1 MKALFTQ
8 EDLERA
14 NSLWGCSCGPAAFA
28 FACGLTLDAARE
40 YFPHFRGWTNT
51 KMMRNALGLI
61 GREGPHAKL
70 PDLFGCE
77 PRIVRIEF
85 TGPWTGTQWAAHHS
99 HWVATFVGRG
109 NDGWREG
116 DRIVYDVNGQT
127 RAFSSWEIDVLPRL
141 LNAHKRSTG
150 WRPTNI
156 FLVEK
161 A

>member
-28 FACGLTLDAARE
+28 FACGLTLEQAHGH
-40 YFPHFRGWTNT
+40 FPAFRGWTNT
-51 KMMRNALGLI
+51 KMMRAALVSLRRTFAEHGLVN
-61 GREGPHAKL
+61 EASMFNECPA
-70 PDLFGCE
+70 
-77 PRIVRIEF
+77 IVRIEF
-85 TGPWTGTQWAAHHS
+85 IGPWTGTKWAAHHS
-99 HWVATFVGRG
+99 HWIATFIGAPH
-109 NDGWREG
+109 
-116 DRIVYDVNGQT
+116 VYDINGGVCEFNLW
-127 RAFSSWEIDVLPRL
+127 RDNVLVEL
-141 LNAHKRSTG
+141 LKAHWRSTG